1 MSKYFNSPVVGIDIS
16 EGFHVVSILSPDGSL
31 YCKTF
36 NIKHNLSGFN
46 FLLDKIQEVE
56 KKFSMKTGIFM
67 ESTGIYHISLFH
79 FLKNKKLEA
88 FLINPLITN
97 SSKNKDIRK
106 EKNDKR
112 DSLNIAR
119 LGKFQEIKAYDYF
132 EPEIFSLRSLIR
144 DYYKQVDIRSIYK
157 KKLSADIHLVLPGYK
172 KIFNS
177 MTCQTS
183 LEILKKYPSP
193 QALLSA
199 DKNEVI
205 NILLLHSRKGLV
217 WSNNKYDELI
227 KMAEEAK
234 TIGFVVQGLITRII
248 NNITMIETLNEQ
260 IEAILI
266 EIRNTINDK
275 NFPSD
280 LKHNIELIDSII
292 GIDFISA
299 VALITEIGNHKRF
312 DKPKQLVAYLGV
324 DASVNQS
331 GKFIGTRNKM
341 SKRGSKIARRVLFAA
356 AMASIRSKRN
366 GEPMNKVLKDY
377 YEQNQKN
384 KAKKVALGAVMHK
397 ITNYIF
403 AVLRDQKEYIE
414 RLPKIHEHMYLFNL
428 EKSA

>member
-1 MSKYFNSPVVGIDIS
+1 
-16 EGFHVVSILSPDGSL
+16 
-31 YCKTF
+31 
-36 NIKHNLSGFN
+36 
-46 FLLDKIQEVE
+46 
-56 KKFSMKTGIFM
+56 
-67 ESTGIYHISLFH
+67 
-79 FLKNKKLEA
+79 
-88 FLINPLITN
+88 
-97 SSKNKDIRK
+97 
-106 EKNDKR
+106 
-112 DSLNIAR
+112 
-119 LGKFQEIKAYDYF
+119 
-132 EPEIFSLRSLIR
+132 
-144 DYYKQVDIRSIYK
+144 
-157 KKLSADIHLVLPGYK
+157 
-172 KIFNS
+172 

-248 NNITMIETLNEQ
+248 NNITMIETLNKQ
-260 IEAILI
+260 IEVILI

-312 DKPKQLVAYLGV
+312 NKPKQLVAYLGV